1 MKRKLRKRCR
11 LCGAPL
17 EGLSFKIMYLLFGH
31 KASDEDSNICI
42 KCHKKI
48 EHRQFERFLVQ
59 YETGLRH
66 FENEDFALAH
76 TQDISEG
83 GAKVESKMLLIK
95 GKAVHLKLF
104 LEHLREYID
113 LVGSVIWY
121 DDSKKDKFTCG
132 IEFKYLNPYAKQRLK
147 SIIEEARKIKKK

>member
-1 MKRKLRKRCR
+1 MKHKQKRKCR
-11 LCGAPL
+11 FCGMPL
-17 EGLSFKIMYLLFGH
+17 EGLGAKIIYLFSGN
-31 KASDEDSNICI
+31 KASEEDSHICI

-48 EHRQFERFLVQ
+48 ERRQFERFLVQ

-66 FENEDFALAH
+66 FENEDFALANTH
-76 TQDISEG
+76 DLSEG
-83 GAKVESKMLLIK
+83 GAKVESKMVLMK

-132 IEFKYLNPYAKQRLK
+132 IEFKYLNPHAKQRLK
-147 SIIEEARKIKKK
+147 SLIEEAKKIRKK